1 MIDRI
6 GAAIIAYSACV
17 AVALLQ
23 AAPLHG
29 AERPTVVATFSVL
42 GDMVANVAGDHV
54 VLVTIV
60 GPDGDTELYQ
70 PTLADGQA
78 VAKARV
84 VFMNDINDEF
94 EPWLEPLLK
103 QAGFTGTKVVAS
115 RGAKTITGEE
125 EHPISGKEAAPVIDQ
140 HAWLDPK
147 NGMVYVKNIAQA
159 LERIDPANAADYRAR
174 AAAYIKQLQT
184 VDAWMRTEMATL
196 PAAKRRVIASHDSLQ
211 YLAKACGITLISIN
225 GWTNKSEPSAAE
237 LARLAQQIE
246 AEHVHALFLDS
257 ITDPRA
263 MERIAKETQ
272 ATIAGTLY
280 GDSLSRPGGEADT
293 YIRDAAPRRR
303 HAQGRHAEKLT
314 GSIMARSQL
323 SGGPLL
329 SSVGARLVVAAIAV
343 LCLWCGVL
351 WAYLAPPPPS
361 SSDLQRRDLGAE
373 HAPRRSVRPAGS
385 DRRHL

>member
-1 MIDRI
+1 
-6 GAAIIAYSACV
+6 
-17 AVALLQ
+17 
-23 AAPLHG
+23 
-29 AERPTVVATFSVL
+29 
-42 GDMVANVAGDHV
+42 MVANVAGDHV

-159 LERIDPANAADYRAR
+159 LERIDPFNAADYRAR

-293 YIRDAAPRRR
+293 YILMLR
-303 HAQGRHAEKLT
+303 HD
-314 GSIMARSQL
+314 
-323 SGGPLL
+323 
-329 SSVGARLVVAAIAV
+329 VAT
-343 LCLWCGVL
+343 LK
-351 WAYLAPPPPS
+351 
-361 SSDLQRRDLGAE
+361 
-373 HAPRRSVRPAGS
+373 AGM
-385 DRRHL
+385 LKN